1 MKLQTPKQR
10 RDFLIY
16 YARVLLREAQARRGQ
31 NVDWMLAGAGRARRE
46 AMAIDVRPAQLAL
59 FDAEVCA

>member
-1 MKLQTPKQR
+1 MKQQTPKQR

-16 YARVLLREAQARRGQ
+16 YAKVLLREAQARRGQ

-46 AMAIDVRPAQLAL
+46 AMVIDVRPAQADLFTLA
-59 FDAEVCA
+59 VPT